1 MYYKII
7 FVLLLVYFLWHDLAS
22 YSMGTFNSF
31 SLQQGG
37 YCVCVQ
43 QYGVFIFYLFGVVLV
58 EAHVF

>member
-1 MYYKII
+1 
-7 FVLLLVYFLWHDLAS
+7 
-22 YSMGTFNSF
+22 MGTFNSF

-58 EAHVF
+58 EAHDVF